1 MSSPQPDPN
10 PFTPG
15 PTDSYPAGPYP
26 TDPSPAGP
34 SPASS
39 GQRRLTRSRSDRMLG
54 GVCGG
59 LARYFGVDA
68 TWVRIAFVVSVI
80 LPGPQVLL
88 YLLLWLVIPQ
98 D

>member
-1 MSSPQPDPN
+1 MSMPQPDPN
-10 PFTPG
+10 PFTPDAA
-15 PTDSYPAGPYP
+15 PSPAASPPAGPAAAEG
-26 TDPSPAGP
+26 AG
-34 SPASS
+34 
-39 GQRRLTRSRSDRMLG
+39 RRLTRSRSDRMLG

-59 LARYFGVDA
+59 LARYFGIDA